1 MSLDAIKKIAE
12 AEAQAKNDLQE
23 ANGAAKQ
30 QVSDA
35 EARGRSLQ
43 QERQKEAQAKVKQ
56 LMLDAEAQGA
66 KRTEEIL
73 HHAENQCA
81 VLRTRGE
88 GRLSQ
93 AADRIV
99 ERIVMS

>member
-12 AEAQAKNDLQE
+12 AEAQAKSDLQ
-23 ANGAAKQ
+23 GAATASKQ
-30 QVSDA
+30 HIADA
-35 EARGRSLQ
+35 EARGKALQ
-43 QERQKEAQAKVKQ
+43 QQRQADALEKVRE
-56 LMLDAEAQGA
+56 MMENAEALGQEH
-66 KRTEEIL
+66 TQEIL

-81 VLRTRGE
+81 VLRTRAE

-99 ERIVMS
+99 ERIVMG

>member
-1 MSLDAIKKIAE
+1 MSLDAIKKITE
-12 AEAQAKNDLQE
+12 AEAQAKTDLQE
-23 ANGAAKQ
+23 ANVASKQ
-30 QVSDA
+30 LLADA
-35 EARGRSLQ
+35 ESRGKALQ
-43 QERQKEAQAKVKQ
+43 QQRQMDAQAKVREMMQ
-56 LMLDAEAQGA
+56 NAEAQGTA
-66 KRTEEIL
+66 RTEEIL

-88 GRLSQ
+88 GRLAQ

>member
-12 AEAQAKNDLQE
+12 AEAQAKTDLQE
-23 ANGAAKQ
+23 AAAASKQ
-30 QVSDA
+30 LLADA
-35 EARGRSLQ
+35 ENRGKRLQ
-43 QERQKEAQAKVKQ
+43 QQRQIDAQAKAKEMMQ
-56 LMLDAEAQGA
+56 NAEAQGA
-66 KRTEEIL
+66 VRTQEIL